1 MVEALF
7 GVLEREVCAAVCGD
21 EVVLQVGDYHYHLVA
36 ADLDAGE
43 VDRRIGQSEDIRA
56 PSAARFDFAPVVDD
70 LLAHELFDE
79 LGDRRNADVQF
90 PGQFGQRTFA
100 VNGHVGDDAA
110 FDDVVFLHDALGVVV
125 LRTVEKFL

>member
-1 MVEALF
+1 MQIPTPSSFERSNAAGGEEFLGCLADVVEALF

-90 PGQFGQRTFA
+90 PGQFG
-100 VNGHVGDDAA
+100 
-110 FDDVVFLHDALGVVV
+110 
-125 LRTVEKFL
+125 